1 MARRPRS
8 ALLLWVAAGLA
19 LLVGALLLLV
29 PERDEPA
36 PSPNSSPSSQQSV
49 PPSST
54 ATGTAPAPAPS
65 ATATAIPAEDEQEAL
80 HGHEDVAPSFSPPLW
95 SLEAAEAAEGAAEA
109 VLAAW
114 LSGEPY
120 DQWWAQLKPLMNVT
134 GAQIYERVDPTEIA
148 PATIQGAA
156 IAHETTTGYLV
167 EVTVPTTQGEYVVV
181 LTRDVEGD
189 PWLAERLR
197 VPTTETPS

>member
-8 ALLLWVAAGLA
+8 VLLLWVATGLA
-19 LLVGALLLLV
+19 LLVAALLLLV
-29 PERDEPA
+29 PKRDEPA
-36 PSPNSSPSSQQSV
+36 PSPSSSPSSQQPV
-49 PPSST
+49 PSSSTT
-54 ATGTAPAPAPS
+54 AAVPAPS
-65 ATATAIPAEDEQEAL
+65 TPPPATAGAAEDEQEAL
-80 HGHEDVAPSFSPPLW
+80 HGQEDVAPSFSPPLW
-95 SLEAAEAAEGAAEA
+95 SPEAAEAAEEAAEA
-109 VLAAW
+109 VLTAW

-120 DQWWAQLKPLMNVT
+120 DQWWAQLKPLMNVA
-134 GAQIYERVDPTEIA
+134 GAQIYERVDPTEIT

-197 VPTTETPS
+197 VPTAETPS

>member
-8 ALLLWVAAGLA
+8 ALLLWVATGLA
-19 LLVGALLLLV
+19 LLVAALLLLV

-36 PSPNSSPSSQQSV
+36 PSPSSSSSSQQPV
-49 PPSST
+49 PSSSSTT
-54 ATGTAPAPAPS
+54 AAAPAPS
-65 ATATAIPAEDEQEAL
+65 TPTPATAGAAEDEQEEL

-95 SLEAAEAAEGAAEA
+95 SPEAAAAAEAAAEA
-109 VLAAW
+109 VLTAW

-120 DQWWAQLKPLMNVT
+120 DQWWAQLEPLMNVT

-197 VPTTETPS
+197 VPTAETPS